1 MSYPSCG
8 NLTDGADLK
17 ICDPNRNNDTDLD
30 QPLFDEDLER
40 IVSLTVFVLFGF
52 IFVAGLIGN
61 ALVVIGEHPS
71 SLLSL
76 LKRDYRFLYFLNP
89 WHLS

>member
-1 MSYPSCG
+1 MSYPSCK
-8 NLTDGADLK
+8 NFTDSARELS
-17 ICDPNRNNDTDLD
+17 ICDPNRLNDTELE

-61 ALVVIGEHPS
+61 ALVVIGELPIH
-71 SLLSL
+71 
-76 LKRDYRFLYFLNP
+76 
-89 WHLS
+89 